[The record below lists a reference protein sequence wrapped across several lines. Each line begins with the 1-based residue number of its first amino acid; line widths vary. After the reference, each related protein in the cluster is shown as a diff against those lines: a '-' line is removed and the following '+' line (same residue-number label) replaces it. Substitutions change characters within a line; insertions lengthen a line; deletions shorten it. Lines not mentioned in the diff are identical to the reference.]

1 MRKHP
6 AFKKLLKGKV
16 LQQLDLD
23 EAPKKNVPQR
33 DPATVAE
40 LSRGPEWGQWSWAVL
55 FSIFFWGGN
64 LRKLGK
70 KDRRVRPLQ
79 IKTEKDSLMKVLKK
93 FAWEFVYLGS
103 FHL

>member
-40 LSRGPEWGQWSWAVL
+40 LSRGPEWGQWSWAVFF
-55 FSIFFWGGN
+55 FSIFLGGEFEKT
-64 LRKLGK
+64 RKKGQK
-70 KDRRVRPLQ
+70 SE
-79 IKTEKDSLMKVLKK
+79 TT
-93 FAWEFVYLGS
+93 AN
-103 FHL
+103 